1 MSNAP
6 TSRTADEFPP
16 SLPASAPESLQGTLD
31 FSMTQIPPPLPL
43 KEAVLDTG
51 SASNEPELSTAAGVS
66 EIPPISVAD
75 LKRGRSSTPPTKGPL
90 QSDSKLPPLPGTTAK
105 TTGGLAG
112 KPAPSLTAASGLP
125 ALPVSPGYSESAPKS
140 RGTLP
145 DDSPRKRSRN
155 SPRKS
160 PRKGGS
166 PRKKSPRKMSP
177 KKAKSSGFVENES
190 PRRSPR
196 KSPRKHESPRRR
208 GGTSPRKVSEP
219 NLKRSS
225 PRKAHDHRKDGSPRR
240 AGVGNLK
247 SGVSPR
253 ETNKGSIG
261 HSQLSPKRK
270 SRTAERVSE
279 KRASGRGSPRKGTS
293 PRRIKKD
300 SPRKKG
306 SPRKET
312 HSPKKLK
319 GLGGSPRKS
328 PRLVPQNSVDARA
341 HHFPNTI
348 IRPTG
353 AEDTEE
359 GPGAATPSQTR
370 RDQAGLSE
378 DPAPIPRP
386 PKRKMKKETEVIVE
400 GAEEQDWELWMS
412 SIDVGAA
419 MRGKRDPPESTY
431 GANGD
436 RTRRGTQEFNVDLDL
451 SRRALSP
458 ASLLRKNLTSE
469 GGVGAALDFRP
480 PPSGKY
486 KNPRSP
492 PSLGG
497 LQAKFNFPGGEKNQF
512 GFDGFPTN
520 LKNLYG
526 QLQKKIQ
533 GYKSKIRQIG
543 FEISDLEANIEHGKK
558 TMPAQRIAELKR
570 RIGEQPSEREV
581 GQLKSR
587 NLSLCRQRDE
597 YIAQSEDLFAENAEL
612 RNDTAT
618 QNEQIR
624 TLIEMINRI
633 KNHPNE

>member
-6 TSRTADEFPP
+6 TSRT
-16 SLPASAPESLQGTLD
+16 
-31 FSMTQIPPPLPL
+31 
-43 KEAVLDTG
+43 
-51 SASNEPELSTAAGVS
+51 
-66 EIPPISVAD
+66 
-75 LKRGRSSTPPTKGPL
+75 TPPTKGPL

-160 PRKGGS
+160 PRKG
-166 PRKKSPRKMSP
+166 
-177 KKAKSSGFVENES
+177 ENES

-225 PRKAHDHRKDGSPRR
+225 PRKAHDHRKDG
-240 AGVGNLK
+240 
-247 SGVSPR
+247 SPR

-512 GFDGFPTN
+512 GFD
-520 LKNLYG
+520 NLYG